1 MNRREFLQASVLSV
15 AAAVATENQVLGN
28 ISTSAPDRQAHF
40 HDEQVD
46 FGYAFAPPHRMTVGR
61 PEASEKLYW
70 TLMPVGSRCRGLM
83 RICEAR
89 LLPAAIDSI
98 YGRRY
103 KKMRRVTVN
112 GVSHGCESQNELVRL
127 APTNKT
133 LRGGILL
140 RVDQGGRSHRRS
152 PVIGTLIVVPLRC
165 CHTGTWILH
174 KTTLFAEEKAPART
188 RTSQKPATRPA
199 YAMGTPRREKK

>member
-15 AAAVATENQVLGN
+15 AAAAATENQVLGN
-28 ISTSAPDRQAHF
+28 ISTSAPDRQARI

-46 FGYAFAPPHRMTVGR
+46 FGYAFAPPYRMTVGR

-70 TLMPVGSRCRGLM
+70 TLMPVWSRCPGLM

-89 LLPAAIDSI
+89 LLLAAIDSI

-103 KKMRRVTVN
+103 KKMRHVTVN
-112 GVSHGCESQNELVRL
+112 GVSHGSESQNDLVRL

-133 LRGGILL
+133 PY
-140 RVDQGGRSHRRS
+140 VEA
-152 PVIGTLIVVPLRC
+152 
-165 CHTGTWILH
+165 
-174 KTTLFAEEKAPART
+174 F
-188 RTSQKPATRPA
+188 
-199 YAMGTPRREKK
+199 Y